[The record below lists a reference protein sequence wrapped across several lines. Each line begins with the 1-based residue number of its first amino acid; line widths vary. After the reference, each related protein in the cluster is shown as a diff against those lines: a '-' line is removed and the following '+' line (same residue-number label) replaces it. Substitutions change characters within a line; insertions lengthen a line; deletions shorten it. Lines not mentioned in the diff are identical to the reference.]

1 MFKEEVILS
10 TTELSLA
17 LPGAYCNHVVIAKLP
32 FSVPDDPVAQSEA
45 EWFQST
51 GRNPFSELSV
61 PEATQGLVQAC
72 GRLLRN
78 ESDTGQ
84 ITILDRRLVSRSYG
98 RYMLASLP
106 PFRISVETYPD

>member
-1 MFKEEVILS
+1 M
-10 TTELSLA
+10 
-17 LPGAYCNHVVIAKLP
+17 
-32 FSVPDDPVAQSEA
+32 PDDPVAQSEA